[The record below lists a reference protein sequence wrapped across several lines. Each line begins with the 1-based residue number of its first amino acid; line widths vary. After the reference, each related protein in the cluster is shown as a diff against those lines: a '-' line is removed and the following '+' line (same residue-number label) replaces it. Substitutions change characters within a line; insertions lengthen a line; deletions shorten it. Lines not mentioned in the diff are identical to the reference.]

1 MSSVTLIAGFHWVV
15 SSEMSELEHDPNKRF
30 FEVLRQHSDDKND
43 PTPEWEFTGM
53 VFNGVKEK
61 CICGTKIL
69 LNYLITHKR
78 SKHQL
83 IIGSECVKRWIK
95 PKMTCEDC
103 DAPLGRVLERARKND
118 FLCRSCKKEKKEREA
133 REKEQEE
140 RIQKKKEE
148 ETKRQIKRMDNFMLY
163 WYGKHRNHPFKM
175 VAEDIP
181 YTEYLLNIP
190 EEKASESIKAFQKY
204 ASLVY
209 DIKEEEILE
218 A

>member
-1 MSSVTLIAGFHWVV
+1 LGVGAGFLAAA
-15 SSEMSELEHDPNKRF
+15 MSELEHDPNKRF
-30 FEVLRQHSDDKND
+30 FEVLREHSEDKND
-43 PTPEWEFTGM
+43 PTPEWEFGGM
-53 VFNGVKEK
+53 VLHGAKER

-78 SKHQL
+78 TKKQL
-83 IIGSECVKRWIK
+83 IIGSECIKRWIN

-103 DAPLGRVLERARKND
+103 DAPLGQVLKRARTND
-118 FLCRSCKKEKKEREA
+118 YLCRSCKKERKELEVR
-133 REKEQEE
+133 KQEE
-140 RIQKKKEE
+140 KQ
-148 ETKRQIKRMDNFMLY
+148 RQIKKMDNFMLY

-209 DIKEEEILE
+209 EIKETVVEE
-218 A
+218 